1 MKSTIRGDKN
11 IRIWGARVPEDR
23 VRTAVATLSFYIS
36 TLVVGTYLLALTE
49 NGTFL
54 DIFFEAASALGTVGL
69 SMGITTAL
77 TVLGKLV
84 IILMMYIG
92 RVGPLTFGAALYV
105 KPELIFD
112 DEKTD
117 LAI

>member
-1 MKSTIRGDKN
+1 M
-11 IRIWGARVPEDR
+11 
-23 VRTAVATLSFYIS
+23 
-36 TLVVGTYLLALTE
+36 
-49 NGTFL
+49 
-54 DIFFEAASALGTVGL
+54 DIFFEAASALGTLGL
-69 SMGITTAL
+69 SMGITTTL

-92 RVGPLTFGAALYV
+92 RVGPLTFGIGFYV

-117 LAI
+117 LAV